1 MASTLIKPNSAQ
13 VAQVDQ
19 AAQNERRAFA
29 LRNVWFAMLATLL
42 MCASLM
48 LHSNARAEEVAKFEI
63 VAREGRLS
71 PEKLNVPAGVKLRIT
86 LRNEGKTPVEFESQE
101 LRIEKVVAAD
111 AASAVTIQPLK
122 PGTYLMIDEFHAD
135 TGKMQIIAK

>member
-1 MASTLIKPNSAQ
+1 MATKFIKPSTA
-13 VAQVDQ
+13 Q
-19 AAQNERRAFA
+19 AAQTAHHERSSFA
-29 LRNVWFAMLATLL
+29 LRGLWFAMLAALL
-42 MCASLM
+42 TCASLM
-48 LHSNARAEEVAKFEI
+48 NHTSAWAEEIAKFEI
-63 VAREGRLS
+63 VARDGRLS
-71 PEKLNVPAGVKLRIT
+71 PEKLDVPAGVKLRIT

-135 TGKMQIIAK
+135 TGKIQIIAK

>member
-1 MASTLIKPNSAQ
+1 MIASTFIKPNSAQ
-13 VAQVDQ
+13 
-19 AAQNERRAFA
+19 AAQNKQRAFA
-29 LRNVWFAMLATLL
+29 LRGAWFAMLATLL

-48 LHSNARAEEVAKFEI
+48 GYTSAWAEEVAKFEI
-63 VAREGRLS
+63 VARDGRLS
-71 PEKLNVPAGVKLRIT
+71 SEKLNVPAGVKLRIT

-101 LRIEKVVAAD
+101 LRIEKVVAGD

>member
-1 MASTLIKPNSAQ
+1 
-13 VAQVDQ
+13 
-19 AAQNERRAFA
+19 
-29 LRNVWFAMLATLL
+29 MLATLL

-48 LHSNARAEEVAKFEI
+48 GYTSAWAEEVAKFEI
-63 VAREGRLS
+63 VARDGRLS
-71 PEKLNVPAGVKLRIT
+71 SEKLNVPAGVKLRIT

-101 LRIEKVVAAD
+101 LRIEKVVAGD